1 MSVVVV
7 GLNHR
12 TVPLDVLERM
22 TVSGAR
28 LPKALYDLRTRPNL
42 NEAVVLSTCNRTE
55 IYAVAERYHGAIDD
69 IRTFLTDLSGL
80 DIGVFSDH
88 IYAYH
93 DDFAVSHLFKVASG
107 LDSAV
112 LGESEILGQVR
123 VAFERAEEEGATAS
137 ELARLFSCALGVGR
151 RARVETGIAR
161 GTTSVSQAAVA
172 MATERLGSLDG
183 RRILV
188 LGAGEIGAGMALAL
202 AGTVSAVGTG
212 EVLVA
217 NRTRT
222 RAVSLAARIGGRV
235 VDFGEL
241 GEALSS
247 VDVMLTSTGASET
260 VIDRDG
266 VEAVMAQRNGRP
278 LLIVDVAV
286 PRDVEPSVVEL
297 QGVTLLDMDDL
308 RAFAESGIAER
319 RREIASVQ
327 EIVDDEVARFYEA
340 VAAREVAPLV
350 TAIRERAEALRAAE
364 VDRYSARLAD
374 LSPRERAAV
383 EALTRGI
390 VNKLLHE
397 PTVRLKDAAGTAKA
411 DRLADALRTLFDL

>member
-22 TVSGAR
+22 TVNDAR

-42 NEAVVLSTCNRTE
+42 SEAVVLSTCNRTE
-55 IYAVAERYHGAIDD
+55 IYAVAEKYHGAIDD
-69 IRTFLTDLSGL
+69 IRSFLTDLSGL
-80 DIGVFSDH
+80 NIEDFSDH
-88 IYAYH
+88 VYAYH

-123 VAFERAEEEGATAS
+123 SAVERAEEEGAAGS
-137 ELARLFSCALGVGR
+137 QLGRLFASALGVGR

-172 MATERLGSLDG
+172 MATERLGSLEG
-183 RRILV
+183 RHILV
-188 LGAGEIGAGMALAL
+188 LGAGEIGAGMAVAL
-202 AGTVSAVGTG
+202 ASTAGIGDI
-212 EVLVA
+212 LVA

-222 RAVSLAARIGGRV
+222 RGVALAARTGGRV

-241 GEALSS
+241 ATALET

-260 VIDRDG
+260 IIDTGD
-266 VEAVMAQRNGRP
+266 VEAVMAARGGRP
-278 LLIVDVAV
+278 LLIVDVAM
-286 PRDVEPSVVEL
+286 PRDVDPGAGTID
-297 QGVTLLDMDDL
+297 GVTLLDMDDL

-327 EIVDDEVARFYEA
+327 ELVDEEVGRYFD
-340 VAAREVAPLV
+340 VLAAREVAPLI
-350 TAIRERAEALRAAE
+350 AQLRERAEDVRTAE
-364 VDRYSARLAD
+364 LERFNARLAD
-374 LSPRERAAV
+374 LSPKERVAV

-397 PTVRLKDAAGTAKA
+397 PTVRLKDSPGTAKA
-411 DRLADALRTLFDL
+411 DRLADALRTLFGL

>member
-12 TVPLDVLERM
+12 TVPLEVLERM
-22 TVSGAR
+22 TVNGAR

-42 NEAVVLSTCNRTE
+42 SEAVVLSTCNRTE

-69 IRTFLTDLSGL
+69 IRTFLSDLSGL
-80 DIGVFSDH
+80 NIEHFSDH
-88 IYAYH
+88 VYAYH
-93 DDFAVSHLFKVASG
+93 DDFAVGHLFKVASG

-123 VAFERAEEEGATAS
+123 TAFERAEEEDAAGS
-137 ELARLFSCALGVGR
+137 ELARLFSSALGVGR
-151 RARVETGIAR
+151 RVRVETGIAR

-172 MATERLGSLDG
+172 MATERLGNLDD

-188 LGAGEIGAGMALAL
+188 LGAGEIGAGMAVAL
-202 AGTVSAVGTG
+202 AGTVASGAG

-222 RAVSLAARIGGRV
+222 RAVALAARTGGRV

-241 GEALSS
+241 GEALTS
-247 VDVMLTSTGASET
+247 VDVMLTSTGASDT
-260 VIDRDG
+260 IIFRDDI
-266 VEAVMAQRNGRP
+266 EAVMEHRGGRP
-278 LLIVDVAV
+278 ILIVDVAV
-286 PRDVEPSVVEL
+286 PRDVDPQVGSL
-297 QGVTLLDMDDL
+297 DGVTLLDMDDL
-308 RAFAESGIAER
+308 RAFAEQGIAER
-319 RREIASVQ
+319 RREIATVQ
-327 EIVDDEVARFYEA
+327 DIVDDEVNRFFEA
-340 VAAREVAPLV
+340 LAAREVAPLV
-350 TAIRERAEALRAAE
+350 TSMRDRAEALRLGE
-364 VDRYSARLAD
+364 LERYSARLAGLD
-374 LSPRERAAV
+374 PRERASV

>member
-1 MSVVVV
+1 VSVVVV

-22 TVSGAR
+22 TVSDSR
-28 LPKALYDLRTRPNL
+28 LPKALHDLRTRPNL
-42 NEAVVLSTCNRTE
+42 SEAVVLSTCNRTE

-69 IRTFLTDLSGL
+69 VRSFLTDLSGL
-80 DIGVFSDH
+80 NVEDFSDH
-88 IYAYH
+88 LYAYH

-123 VAFERAEEEGATAS
+123 GAVERAEEEGAVGQ
-137 ELARLFSCALGVGR
+137 ELRRLFGSALGVGR
-151 RARVETGIAR
+151 RVRVETGIAR

-172 MATERLGSLDG
+172 MAVDRLGTLDG

-188 LGAGEIGAGMALAL
+188 LGAGEIGAGMAVAL
-202 AGTVSAVGTG
+202 AGTAGVA

-222 RAVSLAARIGGRV
+222 RAVALAARTGGRV

-241 GEALSS
+241 AEALTT
-247 VDVMLTSTGASET
+247 VDVMLTSTGATDT
-260 VIDRDG
+260 VVDRDD
-266 VEAVMAQRNGRP
+266 VEEVMAHRGGRP

-286 PRDVEPSVVEL
+286 PRDVDPSVTTL
-297 QGVTLLDMDDL
+297 DGVTLLDMDDL
-308 RAFAESGIAER
+308 RSFAEAGIAER
-319 RREIASVQ
+319 RREIAVVQ
-327 EIVDDEVARFYEA
+327 RLVDDEVARYFEDL
-340 VAAREVAPLV
+340 AAREVTPVVVAL
-350 TAIRERAEALRAAE
+350 RDRAEAIRDAE
-364 VDRYSARLAD
+364 LQRYTARLAD
-374 LSPRERAAV
+374 LSPKERAAV
-383 EALTRGI
+383 EGLTRGI

-397 PTVRLKDAAGTAKA
+397 PTVRLKDAAGTARA
-411 DRLADALRTLFDL
+411 DRLADALRALFDL

>member
-22 TVSGAR
+22 TVDDAR

-42 NEAVVLSTCNRTE
+42 SEAVVLSTCNRTE

-69 IRTFLTDLSGL
+69 IRSFLTDLSGL
-80 DIGVFSDH
+80 NIEDFSDH
-88 IYAYH
+88 VYAYH

-123 VAFERAEEEGATAS
+123 TAVERSEEEGAAGS
-137 ELARLFSCALGVGR
+137 ELRRLFASALGVGR
-151 RARVETGIAR
+151 RVRVDTGIAR

-172 MATERLGSLDG
+172 MAVDRLGSLEG

-188 LGAGEIGAGMALAL
+188 LGAGEIGAGMAVAL
-202 AGTVSAVGTG
+202 AGTAGVAD
-212 EVLVA
+212 VLVA
-217 NRTRT
+217 NRTRA
-222 RAVSLAARIGGRV
+222 RAVALAARTGGRV

-241 GEALSS
+241 GEVLTT
-247 VDVMLTSTGASET
+247 VDVVLTSTGAT
-260 VIDRDG
+260 YAVIDRDD
-266 VEAVMAQRNGRP
+266 VEAVMAHRGGRP

-286 PRDVEPSVVEL
+286 PRDVDPGAGDLE
-297 QGVTLLDMDDL
+297 GVTLLDMDDL
-308 RAFAESGIAER
+308 RSFAESGIAER
-319 RREIASVQ
+319 RREIAVVQ
-327 EIVDDEVARFYEA
+327 RIVDDEVSRFFEEL
-340 VAAREVAPLV
+340 AAREVVPLV
-350 TAIRERAEALRAAE
+350 TALRDRAEDVRTAE
-364 VDRYSARLAD
+364 LERYTARLAE
-374 LSPRERAAV
+374 LSPKERAAV
-383 EALTRGI
+383 EGLTRGI

>member
-22 TVSGAR
+22 TVNDAR
-28 LPKALYDLRTRPNL
+28 LPKALHDLCTRPNL
-42 NEAVVLSTCNRTE
+42 SEAVVLSTCNRTE

-69 IRTFLTDLSGL
+69 IRSFLADLSGL
-80 DIGVFSDH
+80 DVEAFSDH
-88 IYAYH
+88 VYAYH
-93 DDFAVSHLFKVASG
+93 DDFAVSHLCKVASG

-123 VAFERAEEEGATAS
+123 SAVERAEEEDAVGA
-137 ELARLFSCALGVGR
+137 ELRRLFTSALAVGR
-151 RARVETGIAR
+151 RVRVETGIAR

-172 MATERLGSLDG
+172 MAVDRLGSLEG

-188 LGAGEIGAGMALAL
+188 LGAGEIGAGMAVAL
-202 AGTVSAVGTG
+202 AGTAGVA

-222 RAVSLAARIGGRV
+222 RAVALAARTGGRV

-241 GEALSS
+241 GDALTT
-247 VDVMLTSTGASET
+247 VDVMLTSTGATDT
-260 VIDRDG
+260 VVTRDD
-266 VEAVMAQRNGRP
+266 VEAVMAHRDGRS

-286 PRDVEPSVVEL
+286 PRDVDPSVTTLE
-297 QGVTLLDMDDL
+297 GVTLLDMDDL
-308 RAFAESGIAER
+308 RSFAEAGIAER
-319 RREIASVQ
+319 RREIAVVQ
-327 EIVDDEVARFYEA
+327 RLVDDEVSRYFEH

-350 TAIRERAEALRAAE
+350 ASLRDRAEVIREAELA
-364 VDRYSARLAD
+364 RYTARLAD
-374 LSPRERAAV
+374 LSPKERAAV
-383 EALTRGI
+383 EGLTRGI

-397 PTVRLKDAAGTAKA
+397 PTVRLKDAAGTARA

>member
-22 TVSGAR
+22 TVNDAR

-42 NEAVVLSTCNRTE
+42 GEAVVLSTCNRTE

-69 IRTFLTDLSGL
+69 IRSFLTDLSGL
-80 DIGVFSDH
+80 NVEDFSDH
-88 IYAYH
+88 LYAYH

-123 VAFERAEEEGATAS
+123 TAYERAEEEGAAGAQ
-137 ELARLFSCALGVGR
+137 LQRLFASALAVGR

-172 MATERLGSLDG
+172 MATERLGSLAG
-183 RRILV
+183 RSILV
-188 LGAGEIGAGMALAL
+188 LGAGEIGAGMAVAL
-202 AGTVSAVGTG
+202 ASTPGIG
-212 EVLVA
+212 EILVA

-222 RAVSLAARIGGRV
+222 RGVKLAARTGGRV

-241 GEALSS
+241 AHTLES
-247 VDVMLTSTGASET
+247 VDVVLTSTGASDT
-260 VIDRDG
+260 IIDTGD
-266 VEAVMAQRNGRP
+266 VEAVMAARGGRP
-278 LLIVDVAV
+278 LLMVDVAI
-286 PRDVEPSVVEL
+286 PRDVDPGAGAIE
-297 QGVTLLDMDDL
+297 GVTLLDMDDL

-327 EIVDDEVARFYEA
+327 ALVDGEVGRYYDLL
-340 VAAREVAPLV
+340 AAREVAPLI
-350 TAIRERAEALRAAE
+350 AQLRERAEEVRTAE
-364 VDRYSARLAD
+364 LERFTARLAD
-374 LSPRERAAV
+374 LSPKERVAV

-397 PTVRLKDAAGTAKA
+397 PTVRLKEAPGTVKA
-411 DRLADALRTLFDL
+411 DRLADALRTLFGL

>member
-1 MSVVVV
+1 VSVVVV

-22 TVSGAR
+22 TVNEAR

-80 DIGVFSDH
+80 DIETFADH
-88 IYAYH
+88 VYAYH
-93 DDFAVSHLFKVASG
+93 DDFAVSHLFRVASG

-123 VAFERAEEEGATAS
+123 VAWERAEQEGAAGAD
-137 ELARLFSCALGVGR
+137 LARLFTSALSVGR
-151 RARVETGIAR
+151 RVRVETGIAR

-172 MATERLGSLDG
+172 MATERLGSLAD

-188 LGAGEIGAGMALAL
+188 LGAGEIGAGMAVAL
-202 AGTVSAVGTG
+202 AGGSSST

-217 NRTRT
+217 NRTRV
-222 RAVSLAARIGGRV
+222 RAVQLASRTGGRV

-241 GEALSS
+241 ANALET

-260 VIDRDG
+260 IIGADDI
-266 VEAVMAQRNGRP
+266 EAVMAARSGRP

-286 PRDVEPSVVEL
+286 PRDVDSAVAGID
-297 QGVTLLDMDDL
+297 GVTLLDMDDL
-308 RAFAESGIAER
+308 RAFAEQGIAGR
-319 RREIASVQ
+319 RREISKVQ
-327 EIVDDEVARFYEA
+327 EIVDDEVLTFFDAL
-340 VAAREVAPLV
+340 AARSAAPLV
-350 TAIRERAEALRAAE
+350 AALRDHADGLRSAE
-364 VDRYSARLAD
+364 LDKFAARLAD
-374 LSPRERAAV
+374 LSPKERAAV
-383 EALTRGI
+383 EQLTRGI

-397 PTVRLKDAAGTAKA
+397 PSVRLKDTAGSARG
-411 DRLADALRTLFDL
+411 DRLADAVRTLFGL

>member
-22 TVSGAR
+22 TVNEAR
-28 LPKALYDLRTRPNL
+28 LPKALYDLRTRPHL

-69 IRTFLTDLSGL
+69 IRTFLTDLSGINL
-80 DIGVFSDH
+80 EVFTDH
-88 IYAYH
+88 VYAYH
-93 DDFAVSHLFKVASG
+93 DDFAVSHLFRVASG

-123 VAFERAEEEGATAS
+123 WAWERAEQEGAAGAD
-137 ELARLFSCALGVGR
+137 LARLFTTALSVGR
-151 RARVETGIAR
+151 RVRVETGIAR

-172 MATERLGSLDG
+172 MAAERLGSSLEG

-188 LGAGEIGAGMALAL
+188 LGAGEIGAGMAVAL
-202 AGTVSAVGTG
+202 AGSGSA

-217 NRTRT
+217 NRTRV
-222 RAVSLAARIGGRV
+222 RAVQLAARTCGRV

-241 GEALSS
+241 AGALES

-260 VIDRDG
+260 IIHADD
-266 VEAVMAQRNGRP
+266 VEAVMAVRGARP

-286 PRDVEPSVVEL
+286 PRDVDSAVADID
-297 QGVTLLDMDDL
+297 GVTLLDMDDL
-308 RAFAESGIAER
+308 RAFAEHGIAGR
-319 RREIASVQ
+319 RREISKVQ
-327 EIVDDEVARFYEA
+327 EIIDDEVGAYYDA
-340 VAAREVAPLV
+340 VAARAAAPLI
-350 TAIRERAEALRAAE
+350 AALREYAE
-364 VDRYSARLAD
+364 SVRVTELDKFAARLAD
-374 LSPRERAAV
+374 LSPKERAAV
-383 EALTRGI
+383 EQLTRGI

-397 PTVRLKDAAGTAKA
+397 PTVRMKEAAGSVRA
-411 DRLADALRTLFDL
+411 DRLADALRTLFGL

>member
-1 MSVVVV
+1 VSVVVV

-22 TVSGAR
+22 TVNDAR

-42 NEAVVLSTCNRTE
+42 SEAVVLSTCNRTE
-55 IYAVAERYHGAIDD
+55 IYAVADRYHGAIDD
-69 IRTFLTDLSGL
+69 IRSFLTDLSGL
-80 DIGVFSDH
+80 NIEDFSDH
-88 IYAYH
+88 VYAYH

-123 VAFERAEEEGATAS
+123 SAVERSEEEGAAGS
-137 ELARLFSCALGVGR
+137 ELRRLFASALGVGR
-151 RARVETGIAR
+151 RVRVDTGIAR

-172 MATERLGSLDG
+172 MAVDRLGSLDG

-188 LGAGEIGAGMALAL
+188 LGAGEIGAGMAVAL
-202 AGTVSAVGTG
+202 AGTAGLA

-222 RAVSLAARIGGRV
+222 RAVALAGRTGGRV

-241 GEALSS
+241 GEALTT
-247 VDVMLTSTGASET
+247 VDVMLTSTGATDT
-260 VIDRDG
+260 VIDRDD
-266 VEAVMAQRNGRP
+266 VEAVMAHRDGRP

-286 PRDVEPSVVEL
+286 PRDVDPGAGAID
-297 QGVTLLDMDDL
+297 GVTLLDMDDL
-308 RAFAESGIAER
+308 RSFAESGIAER
-319 RREIASVQ
+319 RREIAVVQ
-327 EIVDDEVARFYEA
+327 RIVDDEVARFFEEL
-340 VAAREVAPLV
+340 AAREVVPLV
-350 TAIRERAEALRAAE
+350 TALRERAEDIRAAE
-364 VDRYSARLAD
+364 LERYTARLAE
-374 LSPRERAAV
+374 LTPKERAAV
-383 EALTRGI
+383 EGLTRGI

-397 PTVRLKDAAGTAKA
+397 PTVRLKDAAGSAKA
-411 DRLADALRTLFDL
+411 DRLADALRALFDL

>member
-22 TVSGAR
+22 TVNDAR

-42 NEAVVLSTCNRTE
+42 SEAVVLSTCNRTE

-69 IRTFLTDLSGL
+69 IRSFLTDLSGL
-80 DIGVFSDH
+80 NIEDFSDH
-88 IYAYH
+88 VYAYH

-123 VAFERAEEEGATAS
+123 GAFERAAEEGAGGPV
-137 ELARLFSCALGVGR
+137 LGRLFTSALGVGR

-183 RRILV
+183 CNILV
-188 LGAGEIGAGMALAL
+188 LGAGEIGAGMAVAL
-202 AGTVSAVGTG
+202 ASTAGIG
-212 EVLVA
+212 EIIVA

-222 RAVSLAARIGGRV
+222 RGVALAARTGGRV

-241 GEALSS
+241 ATALET

-260 VIDRDG
+260 IIDTGD
-266 VEAVMAQRNGRP
+266 VEAVMAARGGRP
-278 LLIVDVAV
+278 LLVVDVAM
-286 PRDVEPSVVEL
+286 PRDVDPGAGAID
-297 QGVTLLDMDDL
+297 GVTLLDMDDL

-327 EIVDDEVARFYEA
+327 ELVDEEVGRYFD
-340 VAAREVAPLV
+340 VLAAREVAPLI
-350 TAIRERAEALRAAE
+350 AQLRDRAEEIRTAE
-364 VDRYSARLAD
+364 LDRFAARLAD
-374 LSPRERAAV
+374 LSPTERVAV

-397 PTVRLKDAAGTAKA
+397 PTIRLKDAPGSAKA
-411 DRLADALRTLFDL
+411 DRLADALRTLFGL

>member
-1 MSVVVV
+1 VSVVVV

-22 TVSGAR
+22 TVNDAR

-42 NEAVVLSTCNRTE
+42 SEAVVLSTCNRTE

-69 IRTFLTDLSGL
+69 IRSFLTDLSGL
-80 DIGVFSDH
+80 NIEDFSDH
-88 IYAYH
+88 VYAYH

-123 VAFERAEEEGATAS
+123 SAVERSEEEGAAGS
-137 ELARLFSCALGVGR
+137 ELRRLFASALGVGR
-151 RARVETGIAR
+151 RVRVDTGIAR

-172 MATERLGSLDG
+172 MAVDRLGSLDG

-188 LGAGEIGAGMALAL
+188 LGAGEIGAGMAVAL
-202 AGTVSAVGTG
+202 AGTAGLA

-222 RAVSLAARIGGRV
+222 RAVALAGRTGGRV

-241 GEALSS
+241 GEALTT
-247 VDVMLTSTGASET
+247 VDVMLTSTGATDT
-260 VIDRDG
+260 VIDRDD
-266 VEAVMAQRNGRP
+266 VEAVMAHRDGRP

-286 PRDVEPSVVEL
+286 PRDVDPGAGAIE
-297 QGVTLLDMDDL
+297 GVTLLDMDDL

-319 RREIASVQ
+319 RREIAVVQ
-327 EIVDDEVARFYEA
+327 RIVDDEVSRFFEEL
-340 VAAREVAPLV
+340 AAREVVPLV
-350 TAIRERAEALRAAE
+350 TALRDRAEDIRAAE
-364 VDRYSARLAD
+364 LERYTARLAD
-374 LSPRERAAV
+374 LSPKERAAV
-383 EALTRGI
+383 EGVTRGI

-411 DRLADALRTLFDL
+411 DRLADALRTLFGL

>member
-42 NEAVVLSTCNRTE
+42 SEAVVLSTCNRTE

-69 IRTFLTDLSGL
+69 VRTFLTDLSGL
-80 DIGVFSDH
+80 NIEDFSDH
-88 IYAYH
+88 VYAYH
-93 DDFAVSHLFKVASG
+93 DDFAVAHLFKVASG

-123 VAFERAEEEGATAS
+123 SAFERAQEEDAAGT
-137 ELARLFSCALGVGR
+137 ELARLFRSALGVGR
-151 RARVETGIAR
+151 RVRVETGIAR

-172 MATERLGSLDG
+172 MAVERLGSLDG

-188 LGAGEIGAGMALAL
+188 LGAGEIGAGMAVAL
-202 AGTVSAVGTG
+202 AGTVGTG

-222 RAVSLAARIGGRV
+222 RAVALAARTGGRV

-247 VDVMLTSTGASET
+247 VDVMLTSTGASGT
-260 VIDRDG
+260 IIYRDDI
-266 VEAVMAQRNGRP
+266 EAVMAHRNGRP

-286 PRDVEPSVVEL
+286 PRDVDNQVGEL
-297 QGVTLLDMDDL
+297 DGVTLLDMDDL
-308 RAFAESGIAER
+308 RAFAESSIAGR
-319 RREIASVQ
+319 RREIATVQ
-327 EIVDDEVARFYEA
+327 DIVDDEVSRFFEA
-340 VAAREVAPLV
+340 LAARAVAPLV
-350 TAIRERAEALRAAE
+350 SSLRDRADALRTAE
-364 VDRYSARLAD
+364 LERYSARLAGLD
-374 LSPRERAAV
+374 DRQRAAV
-383 EALTRGI
+383 EALTKGI

-397 PTVRLKDAAGTAKA
+397 PTVRLKDAAGTARA
-411 DRLADALRTLFDL
+411 DRLADALRALFDL